1 MAEKKSS
8 ILKNTVVIFIVTL
21 VSVALLAVVNQ
32 VTMGPIEEAQIAAE
46 AASLSAAYTE
56 AKEFAQIDGKD
67 AMLEKSA
74 ELLESAD
81 IQKCTINNVLAAQ
94 DASGNL
100 IGYAISAT
108 TQNGYGAD
116 LQVAVGIT
124 KDGTIAGFDVI
135 SNNETPGFGANCTNP
150 EFTSQFKGKSA
161 EGMLSFT
168 KTGNASDSEIDAI
181 SGATITTNAVTEAVN
196 GAIVFYQENFG
207 GGVKKAETVSV
218 DNAEEVD
225 GGYKITVTSKKG
237 FAGNITL
244 AVIIGKDAKLQG
256 FEIVS
261 SNETEGYGAKAN
273 EPGYAEQFV
282 GLNADKITSVSDG
295 ANKDNNEID
304 AIAGATFTTKAV
316 NSAVNEAIKY
326 YQENYGG
333 GLSESFSAEADAAE
347 DDTADVASSASP
359 VAGKISVSANVKG
372 E

>member
-8 ILKNTVVIFIVTL
+8 ILKNTIVIFLVTL
-21 VSVALLAVVNQ
+21 VSVALLAIVNQ
-32 VTMGPIEEAQIAAE
+32 VTLEPIEKAQIAAE
-46 AASLSAAYTE
+46 AASLSDAYAD
-56 AKEFAQIDGKD
+56 AKDFAQIDGKE
-67 AMLEKSA
+67 AMLEKST

-100 IGYAISAT
+100 IGYAISVT
-108 TQNGYGAD
+108 SQNGYGAD
-116 LQVAVGIT
+116 LQIAVGIS
-124 KDGTIAGFDVI
+124 KDGTLAGFSVI

-161 EGMLSFT
+161 EGMLTFT
-168 KTGNASDSEIDAI
+168 KDGNASESEIDAI

-207 GGVKKAETVSV
+207 GGVKKAETVAV
-218 DNAEEVD
+218 DNAEEVAD
-225 GGYKITVTSKKG
+225 GYKITATSKKG
-237 FAGNITL
+237 FAGDITV
-244 AVIIGKDAKLQG
+244 AVVIGKDATVKS

-273 EPGYAEQFV
+273 EPDYAKQFA
-282 GLNADKITSVSDG
+282 GLKADKITSVPSG

-316 NSAVNEAIKY
+316 SSAVNEAIKY
-326 YQENYGG
+326 YQENYGD
-333 GLSESFSAEADAAE
+333 GLSESFSAEDDAAE
-347 DDTADVASSASP
+347 EADASSSASP
-359 VAGKISVSANVKG
+359 VAGKISISVNVKG